1 MYLFRAHV
9 LTLALSSIMAEF
21 SALPNFDYIPPPLPL
36 FQLGQNFGSKRI
48 VEFACVTRA
57 LAPFTP
63 TLTTLEIISVL
74 LALHPLGKNS
84 PYSDSLLDF

>member
-1 MYLFRAHV
+1 V

-21 SALPNFDYIPPPLPL
+21 SALPDFDYIPPPP
-36 FQLGQNFGSKRI
+36 QLGENFASERI
-48 VEFACVTRA
+48 REFACVIRS

-74 LALHPLGKNS
+74 SALHPLDKNP
-84 PYSDSLLDF
+84 PYSDFLLDF